1 MTSILEQKAKTKEQ
15 LNSIERPLSAYQY
28 YTKAMREKWGNMSE
42 EEKQIYI
49 TQAEE
54 DKNRYQ
60 NEKKVIEESLEEE
73 IKKRKIYLSRSY
85 GRVPCVGLDNGFTS
99 FQVIG
104 PVKSLELFTE
114 KEKAKLIAKG
124 IPEEKIGQ
132 YKSVGGM
139 PFNWRAAKR
148 WNVKVYGG
156 NQNNSD
162 TWWSLKENYEGETGN
177 FTTYNNYK
185 GEVWTEHH

>member
-1 MTSILEQKAKTKEQ
+1 MTSILEQKAKIKEQ

-85 GRVPCVGLDNGFTS
+85 
-99 FQVIG
+99 
-104 PVKSLELFTE
+104 
-114 KEKAKLIAKG
+114 
-124 IPEEKIGQ
+124 
-132 YKSVGGM
+132 
-139 PFNWRAAKR
+139 
-148 WNVKVYGG
+148 
-156 NQNNSD
+156 
-162 TWWSLKENYEGETGN
+162 
-177 FTTYNNYK
+177 
-185 GEVWTEHH
+185 

>member
-1 MTSILEQKAKTKEQ
+1 MTSILEQQIKAEKQ
-15 LNSIERPLSAYQY
+15 LNSIEKPLSAYQY
-28 YTKAMREKWGNMSE
+28 YTKAMREKWGSMSE
-42 EEKQIYI
+42 EEKQTYKIL
-49 TQAEE
+49 AEK

-60 NEKKVIEESLEEE
+60 TEKKVIEESLEEE

-114 KEKAKLIAKG
+114 KEKAKLIARG
-124 IPEEKIGQ
+124 ITEEKIGE
-132 YKSVGGM
+132 YKSVGGR

-162 TWWSLKENYEGETGN
+162 TWWSLKENYEGETGS

-185 GEVWTEHH
+185 GETWTTHH

>member
-1 MTSILEQKAKTKEQ
+1 
-15 LNSIERPLSAYQY
+15 
-28 YTKAMREKWGNMSE
+28 MSE
-42 EEKQIYI
+42 EEKQIYL

-114 KEKAKLIAKG
+114 KEKAKMLAKG
-124 IPEEKIGQ
+124 IPEETSGRN
-132 YKSVGGM
+132 G
-139 PFNWRAAKR
+139 
-148 WNVKVYGG
+148 
-156 NQNNSD
+156 
-162 TWWSLKENYEGETGN
+162 
-177 FTTYNNYK
+177 
-185 GEVWTEHH
+185 